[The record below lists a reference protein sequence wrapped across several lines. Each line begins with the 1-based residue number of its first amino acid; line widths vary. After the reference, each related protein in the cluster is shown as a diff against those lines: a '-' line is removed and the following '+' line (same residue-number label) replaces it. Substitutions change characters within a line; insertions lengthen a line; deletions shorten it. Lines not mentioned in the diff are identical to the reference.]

1 MMYILFPII
10 FKFILSKVC
19 NINEK
24 CSNCNFCEDKN
35 CTNLFHNSFCYNS
48 DNHTYTINDS
58 LFATYD
64 KISSS
69 LKKDTSNNFCGKS
82 DIYSEIKSDK
92 VYQFFSFNSPDYLK
106 DHNVLCHYTINN
118 ENLKSNEELIME
130 VDNNMKADKVNR
142 GNAKNIILIIVEEI
156 SEARRDMYYIDIEEF
171 SNKKI
176 NIKVAE
182 YKSISLYVSL
192 LGNNNNTKNEDL
204 ISLSLGIKKGVDKT
218 KKYKYTIIGFCI
230 LCILCVGTCFI
241 LYLIKYKR
249 NRELYRLRAIQMANN
264 QNAIGSQ
271 LDPNEKR
278 IKLEKLYKKELKKRK
293 YLKKDNL
300 NETTA
305 CSICL
310 EEFEENKSEVSITPC
325 LHIFHFNC
333 LHNWLY
339 SENSKCLCPYCNHD
353 LLSGKPPTKR
363 HKLDEKP
370 IEKPT
375 EKPTE
380 KPFNKNKTPKN
391 RNKNKEELESSA
403 RVIKKHK
410 NNKSAN
416 SNNYE
421 IKINNNNEI
430 RNNINDEEDND
441 NQITN
446 KIDDLKENENNI
458 VINDEEENKNN
469 IENVEKENDGNKIK
483 DNENN
488 NIENEKKDD
497 NNDIDKDNKEN

>member
-1 MMYILFPII
+1 
-10 FKFILSKVC
+10 
-19 NINEK
+19 
-24 CSNCNFCEDKN
+24 
-35 CTNLFHNSFCYNS
+35 
-48 DNHTYTINDS
+48 
-58 LFATYD
+58 
-64 KISSS
+64 
-69 LKKDTSNNFCGKS
+69 
-82 DIYSEIKSDK
+82 
-92 VYQFFSFNSPDYLK
+92 
-106 DHNVLCHYTINN
+106 
-118 ENLKSNEELIME
+118 
-130 VDNNMKADKVNR
+130 
-142 GNAKNIILIIVEEI
+142 
-156 SEARRDMYYIDIEEF
+156 
-171 SNKKI
+171 
-176 NIKVAE
+176 
-182 YKSISLYVSL
+182 VSL

-403 RVIKKHK
+403 RVIKRHK

-421 IKINNNNEI
+421 IKINNNNNEI
-430 RNNINDEEDND
+430 RNNINNEEDND

-446 KIDDLKENENNI
+446 KIDDLKENENNIVINDEEENKNNI